1 MSGAGSIAVLNC
13 CTAALS
19 SGGGNV
25 CRIRQ
30 CGSVKETTMGP
41 VRWLAVLPFIGI
53 LIGTP
58 LLNRVE
64 PMVLGM
70 PLVLAWIV
78 LWIVL
83 TALIMTIIYRCDPAN
98 REDGP

>member
-1 MSGAGSIAVLNC
+1 
-13 CTAALS
+13 
-19 SGGGNV
+19 
-25 CRIRQ
+25 
-30 CGSVKETTMGP
+30 MGP
-41 VRWLAVLPFIGI
+41 VRWLAVLPFLGI
-53 LIGTP
+53 LVGVP

-83 TALIMTIIYRCDPAN
+83 TALVMTIIYRCDPAN
-98 REDGP
+98 RDDAP